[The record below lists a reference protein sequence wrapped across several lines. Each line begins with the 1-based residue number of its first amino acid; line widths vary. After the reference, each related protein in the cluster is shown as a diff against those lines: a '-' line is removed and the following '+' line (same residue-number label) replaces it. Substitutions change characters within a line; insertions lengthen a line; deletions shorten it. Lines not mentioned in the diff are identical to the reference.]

1 MFGKL
6 GDMAGMMKKA
16 KEMQENMAATQE
28 ELAQTEV
35 KGCSDCGSVEVTAT
49 CDMTIKRV
57 NIKQEC
63 FDTNDPEIMENQVL
77 SAVNS
82 AIAAAKAETQ
92 AKMSEL
98 TGGLNIPGLT

>member
-16 KEMQENMAATQE
+16 KEMQQNMASTQE
-28 ELAQTEV
+28 ELARTEV
-35 KGCSDCGSVEVTAT
+35 NGSSVNGEIDITLT
-49 CDMTIKRV
+49 CDMSVKCV

-63 FDTNDPEIMENQVL
+63 FDTMDRDVLENLVL
-77 SAVNS
+77 NAVNS
-82 AIAAAKAETQ
+82 AISAAKAETQ

-98 TGGLNIPGLT
+98 TGGLDIPGM

>member
-16 KEMQENMAATQE
+16 KEMQKNMESTQE
-28 ELAQTEV
+28 ELAITEV
-35 KGCSDCGSVEVTAT
+35 NGSSANGEVDVTLT
-49 CDMTIKRV
+49 CDMSVKHI

-63 FDTNDPEIMENQVL
+63 FETKDREIMEDLVL
-77 SAVNS
+77 SAINS
-82 AIAAAKAETQ
+82 AISAAKAETQ

-98 TGGLNIPGLT
+98 TGGLDIPGM